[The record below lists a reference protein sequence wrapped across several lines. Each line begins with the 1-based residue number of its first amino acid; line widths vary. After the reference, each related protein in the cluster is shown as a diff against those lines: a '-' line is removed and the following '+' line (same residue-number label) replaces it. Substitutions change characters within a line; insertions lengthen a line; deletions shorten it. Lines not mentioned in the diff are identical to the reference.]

1 MCFLKKLK
9 ELKIPPK
16 NKHGAATRPKQA
28 VCRTFKYWKCGI
40 QVQQIESQLTLYP
53 HCKELCC
60 CASISTDIENQ
71 GKTKHQYFLFLF
83 IEVGNISLLQLLQRQ
98 GCKATKSH
106 TNSKT
111 NSARL
116 CNSALY
122 FDHMIMMQNYIIMQ
136 NFPPRFSKSFG
147 KRCACLGCVACHASF
162 NCLLQLQNHP
172 YIKIFLRYFQVLRI
186 WI

>member
-1 MCFLKKLK
+1 M
-9 ELKIPPK
+9 
-16 NKHGAATRPKQA
+16 RA
-28 VCRTFKYWKCGI
+28 VWLNNLHSSLSVLNTTQTGRLRTFEFCKCGI

-71 GKTKHQYFLFLF
+71 GKTKYQYFLFLF
-83 IEVGNISLLQLLQRQ
+83 IEVRNISLLQLLQRQ
-98 GCKATKSH
+98 GCKPTKSH

-136 NFPPRFSKSFG
+136 NFPPKFSKSCG
-147 KRCACLGCVACHASF
+147 KRCACLGCVG
-162 NCLLQLQNHP
+162 QNAP
-172 YIKIFLRYFQVLRI
+172 KNWYK
-186 WI
+186 

>member
-1 MCFLKKLK
+1 M
-9 ELKIPPK
+9 
-16 NKHGAATRPKQA
+16 GAIFCWRTFCLDLYIFISNMMLIRGVWPTALRRA
-28 VCRTFKYWKCGI
+28 VCRTFHFCKCGI
-40 QVQQIESQLTLYP
+40 QVQHLESQLTLYP
-53 HCKELCC
+53 HSKELWC

-83 IEVGNISLLQLLQRQ
+83 TEAGNISLLQLLQRQ

-111 NSARL
+111 NSAWL

-136 NFPPRFSKSFG
+136 NF
-147 KRCACLGCVACHASF
+147 
-162 NCLLQLQNHP
+162 
-172 YIKIFLRYFQVLRI
+172 FLNFQRAAARNLPVWLVLH
-186 WI
+186 